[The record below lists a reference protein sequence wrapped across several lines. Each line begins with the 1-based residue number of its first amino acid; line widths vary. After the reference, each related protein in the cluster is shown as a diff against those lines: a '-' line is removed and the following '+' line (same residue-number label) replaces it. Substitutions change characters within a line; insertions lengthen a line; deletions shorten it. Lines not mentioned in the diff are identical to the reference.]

1 MSDSQMNDHQ
11 VNTREQELLDN
22 AVAEGGAYDILR
34 HRLSEQGQ
42 QLHEK
47 VSLLNTR
54 RLEEFGKNQTDII
67 GRIRI
72 RTENN
77 CVARDI
83 VRVGDYL
90 LFGYNVFLGLK
101 KETQVED
108 VFSLYKLKKEN
119 DEYDVESVPLTGTF
133 LNITSFVQDFN
144 ELYTYYKNTQLLELV
159 ERDGKLLA
167 SFPIL
172 ICWRIVPIFITSVKY

>member
-1 MSDSQMNDHQ
+1 MSDSQTNQ
-11 VNTREQELLDN
+11 REQEILDN

-34 HRLSEQGQ
+34 KRLSEQGQ

-47 VSLLNTR
+47 AAVLNAR
-54 RLEEFGKNQTDII
+54 RLEEFGKSQMDAV

-83 VRVGDYL
+83 VRVGDWL

-101 KETQVED
+101 KPALRTC
-108 VFSLYKLKKEN
+108 SP
-119 DEYDVESVPLTGTF
+119 S
-133 LNITSFVQDFN
+133 
-144 ELYTYYKNTQLLELV
+144 
-159 ERDGKLLA
+159 
-167 SFPIL
+167 
-172 ICWRIVPIFITSVKY
+172 IV

>member
-1 MSDSQMNDHQ
+1 
-11 VNTREQELLDN
+11 LLDN

-34 HRLSEQGQ
+34 NRLSEQGQ

-47 VSLLNTR
+47 AGLLNTR
-54 RLEEFGKNQTDII
+54 RLDEFGKNQTDII

-83 VRVGDYL
+83 VRVGDWL

-101 KETQVED
+101 KETRVED
-108 VFSLYKLKKEN
+108 VFSL
-119 DEYDVESVPLTGTF
+119 
-133 LNITSFVQDFN
+133 
-144 ELYTYYKNTQLLELV
+144 
-159 ERDGKLLA
+159 
-167 SFPIL
+167 
-172 ICWRIVPIFITSVKY
+172 